1 MTAHVVRCGWPVAG
15 SWEQLSAWHWVFWL
29 AAVAT
34 LLELVG
40 ERIPGRAWGRWALRA
55 GLVFA
60 GLIALLQP
68 YWRYTWE
75 GVDAAKWLLGLTVL
89 FVVLWASVDRATR
102 RIGDVSWPFCAT
114 IVSLGTSL
122 ALILTGS
129 QRLSELGLILT
140 SVMGVLALA
149 GLKPARR
156 PLAGGASA
164 VFPVIIGGL
173 LLSAHFYSETPGRT
187 VLLLAFAPSAIW
199 IGHIPP
205 LSRMRPWKL
214 TAIRIGA
221 VLALVLLAVVPLVL
235 ALRLSAR
242 RPLPPTSLCSFA

>member
-1 MTAHVVRCGWPVAG
+1 MTAHVVCCGWPVAG
-15 SWEQLSAWHWVFWL
+15 SGEQLSAWHWVFWL
-29 AAVAT
+29 APVAT

-40 ERIPGRAWGRWALRA
+40 ERIPGGAWGRWALRA

-60 GLIALLQP
+60 GLIVLLQP

-75 GVDAAKWLLGLTVL
+75 GVDAAKSLLGLTAL
-89 FVVLWASVDRATR
+89 FVALWASVDRAAR
-102 RIGDVSWPFCAT
+102 RIGGLSWPFCAM

-129 QRLSELGLILT
+129 QRLSELGIILT
-140 SVMGVLALA
+140 SVMGVIALG

-164 VFPVIIGGL
+164 VFAVIIGGL
-173 LLSAHFYSETPGRT
+173 LLSAHIYSETAGRT

-199 IGHIPP
+199 IGQVPP

-221 VLALVLLAVVPLVL
+221 VLALVLLAVVPLVV
-235 ALRLSAR
+235 ARRLSAQ
-242 RPLPPTSLCSFA
+242 RPSPPMFLCSCA